1 MRGRRYR
8 EVVLGVRLVKE
19 MSKLYLEQK
28 EQKSKKERLPYELV
42 KLMEID
48 NRGGNYQLNL
58 GREACSYSLGL
69 AVVLLSR

>member
-1 MRGRRYR
+1 MK
-8 EVVLGVRLVKE
+8 LVKE

-28 EQKSKKERLPYELV
+28 EHKEKGKERLPHELV
-42 KLMEID
+42 KLMEVD
-48 NRGGNYQLNL
+48 NRSGNYQLNF